1 MTRFVLAAALCFV
14 ATTAFA
20 GDVTLDGQ
28 LTQGALIRGFAGPG
42 ARVTLDGKPVRV
54 APDGHF
60 IFGFGRDAPARASLD
75 VVFRDGSRVHRTLD
89 VVQRHYDVR
98 RIENLPPAEV
108 TPPPEALAR
117 IKREAAE
124 IDQAFAQQ
132 SDSVAFETPLE
143 WPVTGIIT
151 GVFGSQTFLNGQP
164 RQPHLG
170 VDVTAPAGTPV
181 KAADAG
187 VVSLAESGMFF
198 TGGTVIIDHGNG
210 LSTLYVHLQNI
221 AVRAGDRVT
230 RGEIIGELGATG
242 RATGPNLHWGL
253 VWGEVRLDPA
263 LAVGPMPQP
272 NGSSPAT
279 AGAARAIAPAAA
291 APTLPPPH

>member
-1 MTRFVLAAALCFV
+1 VRRLAIAAALCVIATV
-14 ATTAFA
+14 AWADA
-20 GDVTLDGQ
+20 LKLDGT
-28 LTQGALIRGFAGPG
+28 LTEGALIRGFAGPG
-42 ARVTLDGKPVRV
+42 AHVALDGKTVRV

-75 VVFRDGSRVHRTLD
+75 VIFRDGKRLHRVLD
-89 VVQRHYDVR
+89 VVVRHYGVR

-108 TPPPEALAR
+108 TPPPEVMAR

-124 IDQAFAQQ
+124 IDVAFAQQ

-143 WPVTGIIT
+143 WPVTGTIT
-151 GVFGSQTFLNGQP
+151 GVYGVGTFLNGQR

-170 VDVTAPAGTPV
+170 VDISAPAGTPI

-187 VVSLAESGMFF
+187 IVSLAEQSLFF
-198 TGGTVIIDHGNG
+198 TGGTVIIDHGYG
-210 LSTLYVHLQNI
+210 LSTLYIHLQNI
-221 AVRAGDRVT
+221 AVHVGDRVT
-230 RGEIIGELGATG
+230 RGEIIGEVGETG

-253 VWGEVRLDPA
+253 VWNGVRLDPA

-272 NGSSPAT
+272 NAANPAT
-279 AGAARAIAPAAA
+279 AGAARTTAPAAA
-291 APTLPPPH
+291 VPILPPPR

>member
-1 MTRFVLAAALCFV
+1 MRGLAIVALLCLVASAAL
-14 ATTAFA
+14 ADDLKLEGT
-20 GDVTLDGQ
+20 
-28 LTQGALIRGFAGPG
+28 LTQGALIRGFAEPG

-60 IFGFGRDAPARASLD
+60 IFGFGRDAPTHASLD
-75 VVFRDGSRVHRTLD
+75 VVFRDGSRLHRVLD
-89 VVQRHYDVR
+89 IAPRHYDVR

-124 IDQAFAQQ
+124 IDRAFAQQ
-132 SDSVAFETPLE
+132 SDSAAFETPLE
-143 WPVTGIIT
+143 WPVTGTIT
-151 GVFGSQTFLNGQP
+151 GVYGSQTFLNGQA

-170 VDVTAPAGTPV
+170 VDITAPAGTPV
-181 KAADAG
+181 KAAAAG
-187 VVSLAESGMFF
+187 VVSLAEPDLFF
-198 TGGTVIIDHGNG
+198 TGGTVIIDHGYG

-221 AVRAGDRVT
+221 AVRVGDRVT
-230 RGEIIGELGATG
+230 QGEIVGELGETG

-263 LAVGPMPQP
+263 LAAGPMPPP
-272 NGSSPAT
+272 NGASPAT
-279 AGAARAIAPAAA
+279 AGAATATAPAADESI
-291 APTLPPPH
+291 LPPPH

>member
-1 MTRFVLAAALCFV
+1 MRRLAIAAALCLV
-14 ATTAFA
+14 ATAALA
-20 GDVTLDGQ
+20 GNLTLDGT

-42 ARVTLDGKPVRV
+42 AQVTFDGKKVRI

-60 IFGFGRDAPARASLD
+60 IFGFGRDAPPHASLD
-75 VVFRDGSRVHRTLD
+75 VTFRDGAHLHRTLAIAP
-89 VVQRHYDVR
+89 RHYDVR
-98 RIENLPPAEV
+98 RINNLPPAEV
-108 TPPPEALAR
+108 TPPPETLVR
-117 IKREAAE
+117 IKQEAAE
-124 IDQAFAQQ
+124 IDRAFAQQ

-151 GVFGSQTFLNGQP
+151 GVYGSQTFLNGQA

-170 VDVTAPAGTPV
+170 VDITAPAGTPI
-181 KAADAG
+181 KAAAAG
-187 VVSLAESGMFF
+187 TVTLAESGLYF
-198 TGGTVIIDHGNG
+198 TGGTVIIDHGYG
-210 LSTLYVHLQNI
+210 LSTLYIHLQNI

-230 RGEIIGELGATG
+230 QGEIIGALGATG

-253 VWGEVRLDPA
+253 VWNEVRLDPA

-279 AGAARAIAPAAA
+279 AGAARTIAPAAA
-291 APTLPPPH
+291 APIAPPSH